1 MCFSFLPPVSLVTPD
16 ATPIPRGS
24 HTMWY
29 VSYHHNPACAGSHQ
43 LVFFFPFFAF
53 SAQGWSFRF
62 LFLLL
67 YLEYFLLHFFTIN
80 RGLHR
85 LPVRILTFFPPPS
98 RKKKVFIKDVPVP
111 DIQKGPDIRLNVL
124 LGF

>member
-53 SAQGWSFRF
+53 FCSRLVFSLSFSLIF
-62 LFLLL
+62 CCI
-67 YLEYFLLHFFTIN
+67 FFTIN

-98 RKKKVFIKDVPVP
+98 RKKKVFIKDVPLP
-111 DIQKGPDIRLNVL
+111 DIQKGPVIRLNVL